1 MLTLY
6 ISASGMSA
14 VRLDL
19 PMSLDE
25 MKRQMEIVRT
35 KEQSNR
41 PVLIYG
47 TESQIPILR
56 YHLQSVKLDNDATLQ
71 KLNQLAETIDGMN
84 AAEHY
89 HLSKSLDPESQ
100 QSLDDVLRIAAHIK
114 PASLACYEVIPG
126 VTSHQELGRWLVE
139 HDRLEDKV
147 PETLRPYLD
156 YRSIGIDYC
165 NSHEGE
171 FLADSYTGIQ
181 SGAME
186 QVLEEQGVLR
196 LTLSTAKGTFPLS
209 FPASDERLEQAKR
222 ALDVED
228 FAQAEITAVKF
239 SSPYLDG
246 LLPLD
251 TITVEDANTLALCL
265 QEMEQEDGEL
275 MKFCAVLEVEQPGA
289 FTEAVSIAMDR
300 DDYELVPEDMDE
312 YGKQVLR
319 RTGADDEVIDTIDGY
334 MDFSRLGEDSMAE
347 DGVRRTEFGLA
358 RRLSKPFPPAPEI
371 GQAMM

>member
-228 FAQAEITAVKF
+228 FAQADITAVKF

-275 MKFCAVLEVEQPGA
+275 LKFCAVLEVEQPDT

-300 DDYELVPEDMDE
+300 DDYERVPEDMDE

-319 RTGADDEVIDTIDGY
+319 RVGADDEVIDTIDGY

>member
-1 MLTLY
+1 MLKLN
-6 ISASGMSA
+6 ISSGRVLEQLKLPVPLDEFKRKVDEIRAAGQPNIAPTVLNADSSVPA
-14 VRLDL
+14 LNWHLQQTRLD
-19 PMSLDE
+19 SD
-25 MKRQMEIVRT
+25 
-35 KEQSNR
+35 S
-41 PVLIYG
+41 
-47 TESQIPILR
+47 
-56 YHLQSVKLDNDATLQ
+56 ALQ

-84 AAEHY
+84 SAEHY

-114 PASLACYEVIPG
+114 PASLDCYEVIPG

-139 HDRLEDKV
+139 HDHLEDKV

-186 QVLEEQGVLR
+186 Q
-196 LTLSTAKGTFPLS
+196 
-209 FPASDERLEQAKR
+209 
-222 ALDVED
+222 
-228 FAQAEITAVKF
+228 
-239 SSPYLDG
+239 
-246 LLPLD
+246 
-251 TITVEDANTLALCL
+251 
-265 QEMEQEDGEL
+265 EDGEL
-275 MKFCAVLEVEQPGA
+275 LKFCAVLEVEQPDT

-319 RTGADDEVIDTIDGY
+319 RWY
-334 MDFSRLGEDSMAE
+334 
-347 DGVRRTEFGLA
+347 
-358 RRLSKPFPPAPEI
+358 
-371 GQAMM
+371 Q

>member
-71 KLNQLAETIDGMN
+71 KLNHLAETIDGMN
-84 AAEHY
+84 AAGHY
-89 HLSKSLDPESQ
+89 HLSKSLDTQFQ
-100 QSLDDVLRIAAHIK
+100 QNLDDVLQIAAHIK
-114 PASLACYEVIPG
+114 TSSLDCYEVIPG

-139 HDRLEDKV
+139 HDRLEDRV
-147 PETLRPYLD
+147 PEALRPYLD

-228 FAQAEITAVKF
+228 FAQAGITAVKF

>member
-6 ISASGMSA
+6 ISASGMSSR
-14 VRLDL
+14 RLDL

-25 MKRQMEIVRT
+25 IKRQMEIVRT
-35 KEQSNR
+35 KEQSNH

-71 KLNQLAETIDGMN
+71 KLNRLAETIGGMN
-84 AAEHY
+84 AAGHY
-89 HLSKSLDPESQ
+89 HLSKSLDTEFQ
-100 QSLDDVLRIAAHIK
+100 QNLDDVLQIATHIK
-114 PASLACYEVIPG
+114 TSSLDCYEVIPG
-126 VTSHQELGRWLVE
+126 VTSHQELGKWLVE
-139 HDRLEDKV
+139 HDRLEDRV
-147 PETLRPYLD
+147 PEALRPYLD
-156 YRSIGIDYC
+156 YRSIGVDYC
-165 NSHEGE
+165 NSHDGE
-171 FLADSYTGIQ
+171 FLADGYTGIR
-181 SGAME
+181 SGAAE
-186 QVLEEQGVLR
+186 QVMEEQGVLH

-228 FAQAEITAVKF
+228 FAQADITAVKF

-275 MKFCAVLEVEQPGA
+275 MKFCAVLEVEQPDT

-300 DDYELVPEDMDE
+300 DDYERVPEDMEE

-334 MDFSRLGEDSMAE
+334 MDFSQLGRDSMVD
-347 DGVRRTEFGLA
+347 DGVRRTEFGLV
-358 RRLSKPFPPAPEI
+358 RCLSKPFPPAPEI
-371 GQAMM
+371 GQTMM

>member
-84 AAEHY
+84 AAGHY

-228 FAQAEITAVKF
+228 FAQAGITAVKF

>member
-84 AAEHY
+84 AAGHY
-89 HLSKSLDPESQ
+89 HLSKSLDTQFQ
-100 QSLDDVLRIAAHIK
+100 QNLDDVLQIAAHIK
-114 PASLACYEVIPG
+114 TSSLECYEVIPG

-139 HDRLEDKV
+139 HDRLEDRV
-147 PETLRPYLD
+147 PEALRPYLD

-228 FAQAEITAVKF
+228 FAQADITAVKF

>member
-1 MLTLY
+1 MLKLN
-6 ISASGMSA
+6 ISGGRVLEQLKLPVPPDEFKRKVDEIRAAGQPNIAPTVLNADSSVPA
-14 VRLDL
+14 LNWHLQQTRLD
-19 PMSLDE
+19 SD
-25 MKRQMEIVRT
+25 
-35 KEQSNR
+35 S
-41 PVLIYG
+41 
-47 TESQIPILR
+47 
-56 YHLQSVKLDNDATLQ
+56 TLQ

-186 QVLEEQGVLR
+186 QVLEEQ
-196 LTLSTAKGTFPLS
+196 
-209 FPASDERLEQAKR
+209 
-222 ALDVED
+222 
-228 FAQAEITAVKF
+228 
-239 SSPYLDG
+239 G

>member
-1 MLTLY
+1 MLKLN
-6 ISASGMSA
+6 ISSGRVLEQLKLPVPPDEFKRKVDEIRAAGQPNIVPTVLNADSSVPA
-14 VRLDL
+14 LNWHLQQTRLD
-19 PMSLDE
+19 SD
-25 MKRQMEIVRT
+25 
-35 KEQSNR
+35 S
-41 PVLIYG
+41 
-47 TESQIPILR
+47 
-56 YHLQSVKLDNDATLQ
+56 TLQ

-209 FPASDERLEQAKR
+209 FPATDERLEQAKR

-228 FAQAEITAVKF
+228 FAQANITAVKF

-334 MDFSRLGEDSMAE
+334 MDFAQLGRDFMEE
-347 DGVRRTEFGLA
+347 DGVRRTEFGLV
-358 RRLSKPFPPAPEI
+358 RRLSSPFPPEPEI
-371 GQAMM
+371 GQSML

>member
-1 MLTLY
+1 MLKLN
-6 ISASGMSA
+6 ILSGRVVGQLELPAPLDEFKRKVDEIRVAGQPNIAPTVLNADSSIPA
-14 VRLDL
+14 LNWHLQQIRLD
-19 PMSLDE
+19 S
-25 MKRQMEIVRT
+25 
-35 KEQSNR
+35 
-41 PVLIYG
+41 
-47 TESQIPILR
+47 
-56 YHLQSVKLDNDATLQ
+56 DATLQ
-71 KLNQLAETIDGMN
+71 KLNQLAGVVDGMN
-84 AAEHY
+84 AAGRY
-89 HLSKSLDPESQ
+89 HLSKSLAPEIQ
-100 QSLDDVLRIAAHIK
+100 QNLDDVLRLVAHIK
-114 PASLACYEVIPG
+114 TSSLDCYEVIPG
-126 VTSHQELGRWLVE
+126 VTSHQELGKWLVE
-139 HDRLEDKV
+139 HDRLEDRV
-147 PETLRPYLD
+147 PEALRPYLD
-156 YRSIGIDYC
+156 YRSIGVDYC
-165 NSHEGE
+165 NSHDGE
-171 FLADSYTGIQ
+171 FLVDGYTGIR
-181 SGAME
+181 SGAAE
-186 QVLEEQGVLR
+186 QVMEEQGVLH
-196 LTLSTAKGTFPLS
+196 LTLSAATGTFPLS

-228 FAQAEITAVKF
+228 FAQASITVVKF
-239 SSPYLDG
+239 SAPYLAG
-246 LLPLD
+246 LIPLD
-251 TITVEDANTLALCL
+251 TVSVEDANTLALCL

>member
-1 MLTLY
+1 MLKLNV
-6 ISASGMSA
+6 SSGRILEQLELPVPLDEFKRKVDEIRLAGQPNTVPTVLNA
-14 VRLDL
+14 VSSVPALNWHLQQIRLD
-19 PMSLDE
+19 SDS
-25 MKRQMEIVRT
+25 T
-35 KEQSNR
+35 F
-41 PVLIYG
+41 
-47 TESQIPILR
+47 
-56 YHLQSVKLDNDATLQ
+56 Q
-71 KLNQLAETIDGMN
+71 KLNQLAETLDGLN
-84 AAEHY
+84 AAGRY
-89 HLSKSLDPESQ
+89 HLSKSLDPEIQ
-100 QSLDDVLRIAAHIK
+100 QNLDDVLRIAAHIK
-114 PASLACYEVIPG
+114 TSRLACYEVIPG
-126 VTSHQELGRWLVE
+126 VTSHQELGKWLVE
-139 HDRLEDKV
+139 HDRLEDRV

-171 FLADSYTGIQ
+171 FLANSYTGIQ

-228 FAQAEITAVKF
+228 FAQASITAVKF

-265 QEMEQEDGEL
+265 QEMEQEDDEL
-275 MKFCAVLEVEQPGA
+275 LKFCAVLEVEQPDT
-289 FTEAVSIAMDR
+289 FVEAVSIAMDR
-300 DDYELVPEDMDE
+300 DDYERVPEDMDE

-319 RTGADDEVIDTIDGY
+319 RAGADNEVIDTIDGY
-334 MDFSRLGEDSMAE
+334 MDFAQLGRDFMEE
-347 DGVRRTEFGLA
+347 DGVRRTEFGLV
-358 RRLSKPFPPAPEI
+358 RRLSSPFPPEPGI
-371 GQAMM
+371 GQSMV

>member
-1 MLTLY
+1 MLKLN
-6 ISASGMSA
+6 ISSGSVLEQLKLPVPPDEFKRKVDEIRA
-14 VRLDL
+14 AGQPNIAPTVLNADSSVPALNWHLQQTRLD
-19 PMSLDE
+19 SD
-25 MKRQMEIVRT
+25 
-35 KEQSNR
+35 S
-41 PVLIYG
+41 
-47 TESQIPILR
+47 
-56 YHLQSVKLDNDATLQ
+56 TLQ

-228 FAQAEITAVKF
+228 FAQAGITAVKF

-251 TITVEDANTLALCL
+251 TITVEDANGQQRCFLVFHNSNYPFFCGVLTKVAVHEGEGMAPLRHIDQRMGVGRPLCPT
-265 QEMEQEDGEL
+265 EMPQNHFIAGQFQVTVVGE
-275 MKFCAVLEVEQPGA
+275 
-289 FTEAVSIAMDR
+289 S
-300 DDYELVPEDMDE
+300 
-312 YGKQVLR
+312 
-319 RTGADDEVIDTIDGY
+319 
-334 MDFSRLGEDSMAE
+334 
-347 DGVRRTEFGLA
+347 
-358 RRLSKPFPPAPEI
+358 
-371 GQAMM
+371 

>member
-1 MLTLY
+1 MLKLN
-6 ISASGMSA
+6 ILSGRVVGQLELPAPLDEFKRKVDEIRVAGQPNIAPTVLNADSSIPA
-14 VRLDL
+14 LNWHLQQIRLD
-19 PMSLDE
+19 S
-25 MKRQMEIVRT
+25 
-35 KEQSNR
+35 
-41 PVLIYG
+41 
-47 TESQIPILR
+47 
-56 YHLQSVKLDNDATLQ
+56 DATLQ
-71 KLNQLAETIDGMN
+71 KLNQLAGVVDGMN
-84 AAEHY
+84 AAGRY
-89 HLSKSLDPESQ
+89 HLSKSLAPEIQ
-100 QSLDDVLRIAAHIK
+100 QNLDDVLRLVAHIK
-114 PASLACYEVIPG
+114 TSSLDCYEVIPG
-126 VTSHQELGRWLVE
+126 VTSHQELGKWLVE
-139 HDRLEDKV
+139 HDRLEDRV
-147 PETLRPYLD
+147 PEALRPYLD
-156 YRSIGIDYC
+156 YRSIGVDYC
-165 NSHEGE
+165 NSHDGE
-171 FLADSYTGIQ
+171 FLVDGYTGIR
-181 SGAME
+181 SGAAE
-186 QVLEEQGVLR
+186 QVMEEQGVLH
-196 LTLSTAKGTFPLS
+196 LTLSAATGTFPLS

-228 FAQAEITAVKF
+228 FTQASITAVKF
-239 SSPYLDG
+239 SAPYLAG
-246 LLPLD
+246 LIPLD
-251 TITVEDANTLALCL
+251 TVSVEDANTLALCL